1 MERRTQGR
9 VIFLLVGCLAAM
21 LLASWA
27 PPFYGSSEGEILRGL
42 RREVG
47 LRMEDQ
53 IRLLE
58 IRDEGEDRC
67 VVFCGEHKRPDDR
80 WIIRFRK
87 NEAGNYEPYGI
98 AKRMMQRREYYL
110 QPLSGYSGDP
120 EVCYAIWN
128 ESEQLAEARFRP
140 NDGPTETVRIA
151 PAPSLTIWRFQG
163 GEDGWHLESHYYD
176 SAGNQM

>member
-1 MERRTQGR
+1 MERSTQGR
-9 VIFLLVGCLAAM
+9 VIFLLVGCLTAM
-21 LLASWA
+21 LLVSWV
-27 PPFYGSSEGEILRGL
+27 PPFYGNSEGEILRGL

-47 LRMEDQ
+47 PRMEDQ

-58 IRDEGEDRC
+58 IRDEGRDRF

-87 NEAGNYEPYGI
+87 NEAGEYEVYHH
-98 AKRMMQRREYYL
+98 AKEMMQHRDYYL
-110 QPLSGYSGDP
+110 QPLSGPSGDP

-128 ESEQLAEARFRP
+128 ESERLVEARFRP
-140 NDGPTETVRIA
+140 NGGQTETVQIS

-176 SAGNQM
+176 AAGNQM

>member
-1 MERRTQGR
+1 MERSTQGR
-9 VIFLLVGCLAAM
+9 VIFLLVGCLTAM
-21 LLASWA
+21 LLASWV
-27 PPFYGSSEGEILRGL
+27 PPFYGNSEGEILRGL

-47 LRMEDQ
+47 PRMEDQ

-58 IRDEGEDRC
+58 IRDEGRDRF

-87 NEAGNYEPYGI
+87 NEAGEYEVYHHS
-98 AKRMMQRREYYL
+98 KEMMQHRDYYL
-110 QPLSGYSGDP
+110 QPLSGPSGDP

-128 ESEQLAEARFRP
+128 ESERLVEARFRP
-140 NDGPTETVRIA
+140 NGGQTETVRIS

-176 SAGNQM
+176 AAGHQM